1 MKLNGK
7 LVCPPVS
14 VQVVSG
20 GSNPSAG
27 ANKLKTMRPRIRKGI
42 LVTSTTLSRRTDAF
56 KNVIEVTYKP
66 LIFGN
71 KIVSEK
77 VLGTRTKIN

>member
-1 MKLNGK
+1 
-7 LVCPPVS
+7 
-14 VQVVSG
+14 
-20 GSNPSAG
+20 
-27 ANKLKTMRPRIRKGI
+27 MRPRIKKGI
-42 LVTSTTLSRRTDAF
+42 LVTSTNIGRRANAF
-56 KNVIEVTYKP
+56 KNVIEVTYRP